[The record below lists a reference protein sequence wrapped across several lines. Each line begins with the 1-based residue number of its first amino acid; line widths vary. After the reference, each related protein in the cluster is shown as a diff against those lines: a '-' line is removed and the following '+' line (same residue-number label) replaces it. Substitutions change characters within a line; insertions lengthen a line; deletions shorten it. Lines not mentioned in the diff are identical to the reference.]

1 MRNELVPFLD
11 KNFAGWKNSV
21 FGGIKKNRLDF
32 EIIEENVKQVPYDFD
47 NKKNVVSVLLSDF
60 CNLKDGLKIRFLFEC
75 CNLIGKNN
83 RMSFSF
89 FEDVVLSLKKVCNK
103 ESFDSNSVWFEK
115 HAEDFVIICKKDK
128 LFVKK
133 YAKKQTDLLF
143 FDIIEEDGEYFFN
156 GKTVVVEDGNLIFGE
171 TIIKNVCF
179 PLCIRNVQIGDV
191 VKCADGKMKKVA
203 DVFSDW
209 HVEEEDKGQILI
221 VQELNSKVQNII
233 CVLGKEFG
241 YSDWIVK

>member
-1 MRNELVPFLD
+1 M
-11 KNFAGWKNSV
+11 
-21 FGGIKKNRLDF
+21 
-32 EIIEENVKQVPYDFD
+32 
-47 NKKNVVSVLLSDF
+47 
-60 CNLKDGLKIRFLFEC
+60 
-75 CNLIGKNN
+75 
-83 RMSFSF
+83 
-89 FEDVVLSLKKVCNK
+89 
-103 ESFDSNSVWFEK
+103 
-115 HAEDFVIICKKDK
+115 
-128 LFVKK
+128 
-133 YAKKQTDLLF
+133 LF

-221 VQELNSKVQNII
+221 VQELNSKNQNII
-233 CVLGKEFG
+233 GILGKEFG
-241 YSDWIVK
+241 YFDWIIK